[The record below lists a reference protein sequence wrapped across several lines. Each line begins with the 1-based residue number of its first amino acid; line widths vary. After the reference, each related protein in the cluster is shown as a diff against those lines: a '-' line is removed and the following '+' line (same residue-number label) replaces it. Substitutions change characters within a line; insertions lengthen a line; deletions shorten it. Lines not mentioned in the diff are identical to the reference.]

1 MRVPAVALAGA
12 FVGGIVSG
20 IAPPLESTVALSVSF
35 LAAAVSTCR
44 GGRRLAATVLLLASY
59 FFLGTSSRLL
69 VEQTFERQ
77 PLLRFYNSI
86 GKAGFENPCFLE
98 GTLRV
103 EPEQRPRAT
112 KLLMNVTSVRVGGT
126 TSLDGLDAG
135 NVSLNVRGEPELRRS
150 LSSLDADD
158 RVSLWATLRRPR
170 GFQNPGGFD
179 LEAYL
184 ARRGISMYGSVKSA
198 LLVER
203 GTPAFSASP
212 GRLGSRAREFV
223 RRRIREAFRRIG
235 VGEEVP
241 GVAVALLIGD
251 RSLIPPWAE
260 KLYQESGTFHV
271 IVISGAHV
279 ALLVWVLYRVLRW
292 SGIDQTP
299 ALRMLLIALPLYAV
313 LCGGR
318 PSVVRAVT
326 MCCAIVGAKLLSL
339 EVSAF
344 NRLAASALLLLACRP
359 LDIYDPGFQLS
370 FAATVSIIGLGR
382 PMSHFFGPRLG
393 GVGHALGISIAAQA
407 AVVPI
412 LAWHF
417 QRLTPAA
424 VLASIVAMPLAAGS
438 LVAAALL
445 LLVAPLPWIGEALA
459 WLVWLQIK
467 GLALCGQVAI
477 ALPGG
482 SMRVPSPGWLWLWCY
497 FARHGREGRRSR
509 IASPRSTKF
518 ARRGPHP
525 FGLRPPGR
533 FAGGDLP
540 WCINTGKSLIPLTLR
555 FLAQKRNLLIPLELS
570 RVMHQGSLASVF
582 CDGAKG
588 CGLYNR
594 LARGCYLRIHHDV
607 PCPNPTVGQAAVV
620 RSGSP
625 AAHTDLMGASA
636 IKCW

>member
-1 MRVPAVALAGA
+1 
-12 FVGGIVSG
+12 
-20 IAPPLESTVALSVSF
+20 
-35 LAAAVSTCR
+35 
-44 GGRRLAATVLLLASY
+44 
-59 FFLGTSSRLL
+59 
-69 VEQTFERQ
+69 
-77 PLLRFYNSI
+77 
-86 GKAGFENPCFLE
+86 
-98 GTLRV
+98 
-103 EPEQRPRAT
+103 
-112 KLLMNVTSVRVGGT
+112 
-126 TSLDGLDAG
+126 
-135 NVSLNVRGEPELRRS
+135 
-150 LSSLDADD
+150 
-158 RVSLWATLRRPR
+158 
-170 GFQNPGGFD
+170 
-179 LEAYL
+179 
-184 ARRGISMYGSVKSA
+184 
-198 LLVER
+198 
-203 GTPAFSASP
+203 
-212 GRLGSRAREFV
+212 
-223 RRRIREAFRRIG
+223 
-235 VGEEVP
+235 
-241 GVAVALLIGD
+241 
-251 RSLIPPWAE
+251 
-260 KLYQESGTFHV
+260 
-271 IVISGAHV
+271 
-279 ALLVWVLYRVLRW
+279 
-292 SGIDQTP
+292 
-299 ALRMLLIALPLYAV
+299 
-313 LCGGR
+313 
-318 PSVVRAVT
+318 
-326 MCCAIVGAKLLSL
+326 
-339 EVSAF
+339 
-344 NRLAASALLLLACRP
+344 
-359 LDIYDPGFQLS
+359 
-370 FAATVSIIGLGR
+370 
-382 PMSHFFGPRLG
+382 
-393 GVGHALGISIAAQA
+393 
-407 AVVPI
+407 
-412 LAWHF
+412 
-417 QRLTPAA
+417 
-424 VLASIVAMPLAAGS
+424 MPLAAGS